1 MKKRSF
7 RDLVIEH
14 GMNVLLIFVPVAAVL
29 HYTHAEPFLTFI
41 ASGLAIIPLAG
52 WMGRAT
58 EALSERLGA
67 GIGGLLNATFGNA
80 AEMII
85 AFQGLRAGLSEVVK
99 ASLTG
104 SILGNILLV
113 FGASVLA
120 GGLKYPVQKF
130 NRTAATMSATLM
142 ALSAIGLLVPAVFHW
157 VTAGMTRGGQ
167 MRAESHISM
176 EISVVLFIA
185 YILSLVFALRTHKDL
200 YLGTSEPHKESTP
213 MSIKVAVVVLIV
225 ATSFVAWM
233 SELLVHAVEPASK
246 SMGLTEVF
254 VGVIVVAIIGNAAEH
269 STAIFVAMKNQMD
282 LSYHIAVGS
291 SMQIALFVAP
301 VLVFLSYAMGTPMNL
316 VFTTFEVVTVGLA
329 VGIVCLIAID
339 GESNWMEGVLLL
351 AVYLI
356 FAIGFFFLP
365 ENLGSEAT
373 SALPPAPASP

>member
-1 MKKRSF
+1 M
-7 RDLVIEH
+7 
-14 GMNVLLIFVPVAAVL
+14 AAA
-29 HYTHAEPFLTFI
+29 TSPFLSPPQI
-41 ASGLAIIPLAG
+41 VPSVPALPGLP
-52 WMGRAT
+52 
-58 EALSERLGA
+58 
-67 GIGGLLNATFGNA
+67 
-80 AEMII
+80 
-85 AFQGLRAGLSEVVK
+85 
-99 ASLTG
+99 
-104 SILGNILLV
+104 ILGNILLV

-142 ALSAIGLLVPAVFHW
+142 ALSAIGLLVPAMFHW

-213 MSIKVAVVVLIV
+213 MSIKTAVVVLIV

-246 SMGLTEVF
+246 SMGLTNVF

-301 VLVFLSYAMGTPMNL
+301 VLVFLSYAMGRPMNL

-351 AVYLI
+351 AVYVI

-373 SALPPAPASP
+373 TALPPAPASP